1 MNKYKFYY
9 THTLFKNKLFLFNF
23 QCLFQVQFKRLKT
36 QHDSTEEKDAANE
49 TGEVS
54 EEQESLSE
62 QRIEDESRAQ
72 LSATIN
78 TIVTDDGQQDCMKKC
93 FKPRLTSQHISA
105 TPRELRLQSPSELT
119 PVTQENE
126 FDIFGKHV
134 ASQLKQLKVEY
145 AVTAI
150 GEINK
155 ILTGKRLASLL
166 GSANHNN

>member
-1 MNKYKFYY
+1 MKA
-9 THTLFKNKLFLFNF
+9 
-23 QCLFQVQFKRLKT
+23 
-36 QHDSTEEKDAANE
+36 QHDSREEKDAVNE
-49 TGEVS
+49 TGELS

-78 TIVTDDGQQDCMKKC
+78 TTVTDDGQQDCMKTF
-93 FKPRLTSQHISA
+93 FKPQHIS
-105 TPRELRLQSPSELT
+105 TTSRELRLQSPSELT

-166 GSANHNN
+166 GSANHSN